1 MSLRPKNG
9 KAFFFFFFHYYDSV
23 CFYKYIFFNFQIYPK
38 ILLRIVVELELHYL
52 CVNIVLCY
60 WVCVTY

>member
-9 KAFFFFFFHYYDSV
+9 KALFFVIIMILFVFINI
-23 CFYKYIFFNFQIYPK
+23 YILNFQIYPK

-60 WVCVTY
+60 WVCGSY

>member
-9 KAFFFFFFHYYDSV
+9 KALFFFIIMIQSV
-23 CFYKYIFFNFQIYPK
+23 FINIYILNFQIYPK

-52 CVNIVLCY
+52 CVSIVLCY
-60 WVCVTY
+60 WVCGSY

>member
-9 KAFFFFFFHYYDSV
+9 KALFFVIIMILFVFINID
-23 CFYKYIFFNFQIYPK
+23 ILNFQIYPK

-60 WVCVTY
+60 WVCGSY

>member
-9 KAFFFFFFHYYDSV
+9 KALFFVIIMILFVFINI
-23 CFYKYIFFNFQIYPK
+23 YILNFQIYPK

-52 CVNIVLCY
+52 CVNLVLCY
-60 WVCVTY
+60 WVCGSY